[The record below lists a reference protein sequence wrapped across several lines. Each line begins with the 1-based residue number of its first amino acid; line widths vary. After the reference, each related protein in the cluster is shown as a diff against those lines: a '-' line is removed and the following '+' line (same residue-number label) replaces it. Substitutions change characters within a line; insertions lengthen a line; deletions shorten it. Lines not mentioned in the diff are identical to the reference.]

1 MCCTVQ
7 GCLKISTFWPKRQK
21 LGLSLSGK
29 KAKVGTLTFWQKG
42 KSLGYP
48 TPDRAGFVE
57 PHEPKKCISRTE
69 HASALIWF
77 GLLG

>member
-1 MCCTVQ
+1 V
-7 GCLKISTFWPKRQK
+7 LHSA
-21 LGLSLSGK
+21 GLSQNFHFLAK
-29 KAKVGTLTFWQKG
+29 MAKVGTLTFWQKG

-69 HASALIWF
+69 HSSALIWF